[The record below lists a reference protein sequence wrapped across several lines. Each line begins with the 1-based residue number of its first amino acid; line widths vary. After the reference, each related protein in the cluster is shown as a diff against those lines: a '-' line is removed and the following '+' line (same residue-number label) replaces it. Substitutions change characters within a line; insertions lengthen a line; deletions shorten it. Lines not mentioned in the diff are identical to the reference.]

1 MFGHQHNNIPLLESN
16 AKTFCRDCDVKNRS
30 QPIGQLQLRIANLH
44 PSPVQNKKGIK
55 ENPSFK
61 KTAPE
66 VTLKTQSSS
75 ILPYTVN
82 PFLNNSDEPEPVFA
96 GDLYGKESQ
105 ELATEYKGK
114 SGQRKSSLEEKY
126 DFNNFHSFNCINHAS
141 PSKYSNE
148 ESIFICT
155 SELLLKSPQRRRP
168 RLLPLNIRM
177 CIEVRCEKHRTRAK
191 CSPLLE
197 ELRHAADNME
207 IKDLTDL
214 SEVEKAYHRIKAL
227 SNTRTSFKE
236 ILNDR
241 CETCSKPI
249 DWNGQAFEE
258 SIVTKSNEYLN
269 KEKDQTQ
276 QRNNCCV
283 VADSSFVTRKATA
296 EFDKDFF
303 EYLPPKKRYLKVFSE
318 LS

>member
-105 ELATEYKGK
+105 ELATEYK
-114 SGQRKSSLEEKY
+114 
-126 DFNNFHSFNCINHAS
+126 
-141 PSKYSNE
+141 
-148 ESIFICT
+148 
-155 SELLLKSPQRRRP
+155 ELLLKSPQRRRP